1 MKFLFSASRLRRFVG
16 LRILHPIA
24 GRGQHMKQFLDPLRA
39 KVSVRFWVELV
50 AGTLSTLMF
59 VVTAVWPQ
67 WIEGVFGFD
76 PDGGSGEAEWGLSAG
91 LCAFTLLMFVAAR
104 REWKRAAIT
113 GSVS

>member
-1 MKFLFSASRLRRFVG
+1 
-16 LRILHPIA
+16 
-24 GRGQHMKQFLDPLRA
+24 MKQFLDPLRA